1 MIHREEISMTSL
13 IKRIKTI
20 SLVALLLIIIFIIF
34 VVYKPMIDK
43 GLYEKLFK
51 CLERISTKTGSDLL
65 NNFK

>member
-13 IKRIKTI
+13 IKRIKTL

-51 CLERISTKTGSDLL
+51 YLE
-65 NNFK
+65 